1 MIFKISSLRKAG
13 VLCDFHDNQE
23 VERLGGT
30 VDMGQGTYTFP
41 DDLPLSTLKALFQKG
56 FPIPQ
61 TRTNAGL
68 LFFLSQTD
76 FEKLPEKAQIGIIIR
91 LMHSTKSDD
100 LFVDFND
107 FAKYAHLD
115 TRPYDGL
122 YDKLLDGAS
131 DKEDVQKKIYG
142 LNLSGTEKACLIYR
156 YLQE

>member
-1 MIFKISSLRKAG
+1 MIFKISSLKKAG

-23 VERLGGT
+23 VKRLGGT
-30 VDMGQGTYTFP
+30 VNIGQGTYTFP

-61 TRTNAGL
+61 TKTNAGL

-76 FEKLPEKAQIGIIIR
+76 FEKLPEKAQIGIIGR
-91 LMHSTKSDD
+91 LMSSTKSND

-107 FAKYAHLD
+107 FARYAHLD
-115 TRPYDGL
+115 ARTYDGL
-122 YDKLLDGAS
+122 YDKLLEGAS
-131 DKEDVQKKIYG
+131 DKEDVRRTICS
-142 LNLSGTEKACLIYR
+142 LNISKTEKACLIYR

>member
-1 MIFKISSLRKAG
+1 MIFKISSLKKTG

-23 VERLGGT
+23 VKRLGGT
-30 VDMGQGTYTFP
+30 VDLGQETYTFP

-76 FEKLPEKAQIGIIIR
+76 FEKLPEEAQVGIIGR
-91 LMHSTKSDD
+91 LMRSTKSND

-107 FAKYAHLD
+107 FARYAHLD
-115 TRPYDGL
+115 ARTYDGL
-122 YDKLLDGAS
+122 YDKLLEGAS
-131 DKEDVQKKIYG
+131 DKEDVRRTICS
-142 LNLSGTEKACLIYR
+142 LNISKTEKACLIYR